1 MRASVILLP
10 GIILPAEPAYSALR
24 EQLSDEA
31 EVVVKDLEIY
41 AQGDPPA
48 DYRLSLEIDAVLRT
62 ADTAGFD
69 RFHLVGYSGGGAVA
83 FAFAA
88 AHPERLESLALLE
101 PAWVGNDDMGP
112 GERRTRAEL
121 DAAADLPPDAR
132 LAEFIR
138 IQLAPGV
145 EPPPRPDGPAPV
157 WMRSRPAGITAIM
170 RAFAEASV
178 DLDVLRSADIPVY
191 YALGGRSNPD
201 FFGEMAERCG
211 EIFSDFTLE
220 VFPERH
226 HFDPPHRIEPERL
239 ARSLES
245 LWERAA
251 QGR

>member
-10 GIILPAEPAYSALR
+10 GIILPADLTYSALR
-24 EQLSDEA
+24 EQLPGRVD
-31 EVVVKDLEIY
+31 VVVKDLELY
-41 AQGDPPA
+41 AHDEPPA
-48 DYRLSLEIDAVLRT
+48 DYGLTLEIEGVLRA
-62 ADTAGFD
+62 ADAAGFG

-83 FAFAA
+83 FAFTA
-88 AHPERLESLALLE
+88 AHPERIESLALLE
-101 PAWVGNDDMGP
+101 PAWLGNDDMGP

-121 DAAADLPPDAR
+121 DEAAKLSADAR

-145 EPPPRPDGPAPV
+145 EPPPRPDGPAPD
-157 WMRSRPAGITAIM
+157 WMRSRPAGIAATM
-170 RAFAEASV
+170 RAFTEASV
-178 DLDVLRSADIPVY
+178 DVDVLRAADLPVY
-191 YALGGRSNPD
+191 YALGGRSNPA
-201 FFGEMAERCG
+201 FFGEMAERCRS
-211 EIFSDFTLE
+211 IFSDFTLE

-251 QGR
+251 RHR